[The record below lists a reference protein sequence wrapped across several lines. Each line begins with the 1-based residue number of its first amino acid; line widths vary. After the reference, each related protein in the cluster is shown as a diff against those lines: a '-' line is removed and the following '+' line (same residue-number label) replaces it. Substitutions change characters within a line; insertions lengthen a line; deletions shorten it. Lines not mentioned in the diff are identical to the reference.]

1 MCLTV
6 STKTSKTNCTNSI
19 RAENRGYRQHGTY
32 AIYQTA
38 LTTYIMFVH
47 VRVPETFKRTSKK
60 SQEREREREKR
71 CVGATWKKE
80 REQEL
85 HLPYTEYKVRKLA
98 D

>member
-19 RAENRGYRQHGTY
+19 RAENRGYRQHGTS
-32 AIYQTA
+32 ATYQTA

-47 VRVPETFKRTSKK
+47 VRVPETFKRTAKK
-60 SQEREREREKR
+60 SQSEGEREAGWGRRGRRRESRNYIYLTPNIR
-71 CVGATWKKE
+71 
-80 REQEL
+80 
-85 HLPYTEYKVRKLA
+85 VRKLA